1 MKINRRDF
9 VKKTIAT
16 AALASPFILT
26 SKSHAASS
34 LKVWKFGGTGR
45 ETEYWPVAN
54 KVFSQKNPSIN
65 LNYQYYYGQIR
76 RNKIMAGFQT
86 KKLADIIIAFGQDIP
101 EFEGFGMIQ
110 PISGIDKSAISSLK
124 NKIVPEIWETGMHN
138 NELFGIPTYVDM
150 MSFITYDKKAF
161 DEAGI
166 KEPPRNWDELREIA
180 KKLTKPGRPG
190 IAFPA
195 TTTVLDGTIWEGI
208 AYSNGGR
215 IFDENTKKVTLN
227 DKGCVDALQLYVDL
241 IKDGSTPDPG
251 VMLESKF
258 AGIANQFLGGNYAMV
273 VLPSFSFVPWGFDR
287 KEEFSDFLF
296 PRPSSATGSFK
307 PVATLMDPT
316 ACLMVNSR
324 SKNYEEIMAYLKFW
338 TQDEQLK
345 FWGTKELARVPASK
359 KAWESSE
366 MKQLWPSR
374 VDAYNDGTL
383 FNGSTPAPRFI
394 GVSQIEQYMRVAIQK
409 AVGGKMSASDALN
422 EANESA
428 QKQIDV
434 LLGG

>member
-1 MKINRRDF
+1 M
-9 VKKTIAT
+9 
-16 AALASPFILT
+16 
-26 SKSHAASS
+26 
-34 LKVWKFGGTGR
+34 
-45 ETEYWPVAN
+45 
-54 KVFSQKNPSIN
+54 
-65 LNYQYYYGQIR
+65 
-76 RNKIMAGFQT
+76 
-86 KKLADIIIAFGQDIP
+86 
-101 EFEGFGMIQ
+101 
-110 PISGIDKSAISSLK
+110 
-124 NKIVPEIWETGMHN
+124 
-138 NELFGIPTYVDM
+138 
-150 MSFITYDKKAF
+150 
-161 DEAGI
+161 
-166 KEPPRNWDELREIA
+166 
-180 KKLTKPGRPG
+180 
-190 IAFPA
+190 
-195 TTTVLDGTIWEGI
+195 
-208 AYSNGGR
+208 
-215 IFDENTKKVTLN
+215 
-227 DKGCVDALQLYVDL
+227 YVDL

-296 PRPSSATGSFK
+296 PRPSSATGSFT